1 MRYKLKN
8 EVVKV
13 KEKTYS
19 RKSDF
24 FYFDKVI
31 QELNAN
37 VLTIEKTMKVRWVL
51 YELEKEEK
59 YK

>member
-1 MRYKLKN
+1 MI
-8 EVVKV
+8 
-13 KEKTYS
+13 
-19 RKSDF
+19 F

-31 QELNAN
+31 QELNAD

-51 YELEKEEK
+51 CELEKEEK

>member
-24 FYFDKVI
+24 FFDKVI

-51 YELEKEEK
+51 CELEKRK
-59 YK
+59 I